1 MTDIDYSKTGIFE
14 RNTQL
19 EPTNKKNAELKEM
32 YQTFYNE
39 IYQSFNRIKKKV
51 KFDTEKYNG
60 IQLLTCFNSYLKAD
74 NKIMIYGQEA
84 NTDEGCVFDF
94 SPQYQK
100 DGYYKYEYKIAH
112 VGEKGIP
119 KSKCR
124 QTEYL
129 KTRELIAR
137 FDKKHE
143 PEEREAEILSVLSN
157 NLNKSSI
164 GGNYTPFDEEVK
176 NVVYGEFSYTFNGI
190 KSECHNIFWH
200 ELNILRPTHLLFISG
215 KGYDKHIERDFGK
228 KFYNTIQKCI
238 KQLENG
244 KTEQKQVPTS
254 DIIELDN
261 SKIGEI
267 FGINDYFDPSTEPLR
282 KMQIMYA
289 YHPSAHFSSSAR
301 EKYIK
306 NIKSFVES

>member
-1 MTDIDYSKTGIFE
+1 MTDMDYSKTGIFE
-14 RNTQL
+14 RHTNL
-19 EPTNKKNAELKEM
+19 ETKNKNAELYAM
-32 YQTFYNE
+32 YQAFY
-39 IYQSFNRIKKKV
+39 KKMR
-51 KFDTEKYNG
+51 TEAKSSEVNLCGYNG
-60 IQLLTCFNSYLKAD
+60 VQLLTCFDSYLTAD
-74 NKIMIYGQEA
+74 NQIMIYGKEA
-84 NTDEGCVFDF
+84 HTDEGCVFDF

-112 VGEKGIP
+112 VSEKGIP
-119 KSKCR
+119 KSECR

-129 KTRELIAR
+129 KTRELIAC
-137 FDKKHE
+137 FDKSLN
-143 PEEREAEILSVLSN
+143 PEKREAEILSVLSN
-157 NLNKSSI
+157 NLNKTSL
-164 GGNYTPFDEEVK
+164 GGNPTPFDEEVK

-301 EKYIK
+301 ERYIK

>member
-112 VGEKGIP
+112 VSEKGIP
-119 KSKCR
+119 KSECR

-129 KTRELIAR
+129 KTRELIAC
-137 FDKKHE
+137 FDKSLN
-143 PEEREAEILSVLSN
+143 PEKREAEILSVLSN
-157 NLNKSSI
+157 NLNKTSLKGKRTGCYPPGEPKRKTEKYKQYKFRDEI
-164 GGNYTPFDEEVK
+164 IYT
-176 NVVYGEFSYTFNGI
+176 Y
-190 KSECHNIFWH
+190 
-200 ELNILRPTHLLFISG
+200 ELNLLRPTHLVFLSG
-215 KGYDKHIERDFGK
+215 PDYINHIIRDFGSD
-228 KFYNTIQKCI
+228 FYNKI
-238 KQLENG
+238 KPMIDKLSVETPAVIGREYNLS
-244 KTEQKQVPTS
+244 KD
-254 DIIELDN
+254 DIHNL
-261 SKIGEI
+261 
-267 FGINDYFDPSTEPLR
+267 FGINGYYSGIKIL
-282 KMQIMYA
+282 YA
-289 YHPSAHFSSSAR
+289 YHPSARILNGETRKKYNAIIEGFIKQEFS
-301 EKYIK
+301 
-306 NIKSFVES
+306 